1 MSEGFDATPGQDSAT
16 PAGPADLPR
25 GRGETTLPGA
35 GSLIKI
41 SVIVPVRNEE
51 KSVAALLDG
60 LLGQTRPPD
69 EIVISDNGSTDRTA
83 EVIEGYMRRGAPVR
97 LLRERAGF
105 PGRGRNVAAA
115 AASNDWL
122 AFIDAGIRPESHW
135 LEHLAARARQEPAAD
150 VIYGNWEP
158 VTDSF
163 FKQCAAMAYLP
174 PPAEVEGGWVRPR
187 FIASS
192 LVRRAA
198 WLAVGGFP
206 EHLRSAEDILFMDE
220 LERAGFRAT
229 YEPRAVVRWDI
240 QPDLRR
246 TLRRFTSYSRHNLR
260 AGLWRQWHAPVLR
273 RYALLAALLAPA
285 PFVGAWWLAV
295 VAGLWLLMLLARA
308 AVALRRNR
316 RVYPAGAGRQ
326 LLRLCALVPV
336 IATLDAATI
345 AGSADWLFR
354 DKLGLAGASAK
365 GTNERPV

>member
-1 MSEGFDATPGQDSAT
+1 M
-16 PAGPADLPR
+16 
-25 GRGETTLPGA
+25 
-35 GSLIKI
+35 KI
-41 SVIVPVRNEE
+41 SVITPARDEE
-51 KSVAALLDG
+51 RSIAALLDA
-60 LLGQTRPPD
+60 LLGQTRAPD
-69 EIVISDNGSTDRTA
+69 EIVVCDNGSTDRTA
-83 EVIEGYMRRGAPVR
+83 EIVEGYAGRGAPVKLIR
-97 LLRERAGF
+97 AGAGF

-115 AASNDWL
+115 GASNDWL
-122 AFIDAGIRPESHW
+122 AFIDAGIRPERDW
-135 LEHLAARARQEPAAD
+135 LEHLAARAEREPATD

-174 PPAEVEGGWVRPR
+174 PPTEVEGGWVRPR
-187 FIASS
+187 FVASS

-198 WLAVGGFP
+198 WSAVGGFP

-229 YEPRAVVRWDI
+229 YEPRALVRWDI
-240 QPDLRR
+240 QPTLWR

-273 RYALLAALLAPA
+273 RYALLAALLLPT
-285 PFVGAWWLAV
+285 PFVGAWWLAL
-295 VAGLWLLMLLARA
+295 VAGLWLLMLFARA

-345 AGSADWLFR
+345 AGSVAWLFK
-354 DKLGLAGASAK
+354 DKLGLADEPAK
-365 GTNERPV
+365 AANERSL

>member
-1 MSEGFDATPGQDSAT
+1 M
-16 PAGPADLPR
+16 R
-25 GRGETTLPGA
+25 
-35 GSLIKI
+35 I
-41 SVIVPVRNEE
+41 SVIIPARDEE
-51 KSVAALLDG
+51 RSITALLVA
-60 LLGQTRPPD
+60 LLGQTRAPD
-69 EIVISDNGSTDRTA
+69 EIVVCDNGSTDRTA
-83 EVIEGYMRRGAPVR
+83 EIVEGYARRGAGVR
-97 LLRERAGF
+97 LIRAGAGF

-122 AFIDAGIRPESHW
+122 AFIDAGIRPERDW
-135 LEHLAARARQEPAAD
+135 LEHLAARAAREPGAD

-174 PPAEVEGGWVRPR
+174 PPTEVEGGWVRPR

-220 LERAGFRAT
+220 LERAGFRAS

-285 PFVGAWWLAV
+285 PLVGAWWLAA
-295 VAGLWLLMLLARA
+295 VAGLWLLMLAARA
-308 AVALRRNR
+308 GVALRRNR

-345 AGSADWLFR
+345 AGSVDWLFR
-354 DKLGLAGASAK
+354 DRLRGGAGAAADLK
-365 GTNERPV
+365 KTDIG